1 MRTIRSYK
9 LRLYGNLGKQA
20 ETYGIMLEYRAW
32 LWHYLPRFYTK
43 GEDYVESTQGLGWL
57 ANQAMKHARQMLKAG
72 RNAGIATGERF
83 SCPQQVPLTCEAVLE
98 PNAESTFDYWV
109 KVTTGPRLPAQTHRA
124 LKRALRK
131 GGTLKKTCYIFES
144 KGALYARVFVAHEKP
159 EAVDSGRYLGVDV
172 GVNAGVARSD
182 GYIGKSLRPVLR
194 RAQQKHAEQRRQGHL
209 KSSRRTACKEQLD
222 REAQR
227 IISVCLSTGQSLAIE
242 RLNTLSNLT
251 PTGSIGG
258 WARIHLGIRCLE
270 LAELNGVTVRQ
281 VWPAGTS
288 ITCPQCGHRDKKN
301 RVGTRFSCR
310 ACGTRGHTDRI
321 AGGNIATRARV
332 DYQRSV
338 VEKGTLKT
346 SRIRMVPCP
355 SSGLG
360 GVKK

>member
-194 RAQQKHAEQRRQGHL
+194 RAQQKHAEQRRQGPRKQYVEYLASTPKNCTCTYLAEHL
-209 KSSRRTACKEQLD
+209 EGVSHDVVNDFLREKRFLPGEVWKLVKGRIEDSPERARIWPSTCQRFSARRFLPGEVWKLVIEDSRTIVSMINATP
-222 REAQR
+222 A
-227 IISVCLSTGQSLAIE
+227 SLA
-242 RLNTLSNLT
+242 
-251 PTGSIGG
+251 
-258 WARIHLGIRCLE
+258 
-270 LAELNGVTVRQ
+270 
-281 VWPAGTS
+281 
-288 ITCPQCGHRDKKN
+288 
-301 RVGTRFSCR
+301 
-310 ACGTRGHTDRI
+310 
-321 AGGNIATRARV
+321 
-332 DYQRSV
+332 
-338 VEKGTLKT
+338 
-346 SRIRMVPCP
+346 
-355 SSGLG
+355 
-360 GVKK
+360 